1 MTRLLQPFL
10 LFTVCCLFASC
21 YDEPWE
27 RGDVDGY
34 VPIYSTDAT
43 LKQISFQPPRK
54 TVNGGKL
61 FTAGTNVLQEEMDSG
76 LHIIS
81 YQDPAH
87 PVKTGFL
94 RIPGFQVAAIE
105 GDYLYANNYNDLI
118 AIPLK
123 ALSANMMVGRVT
135 SVWTQ
140 VNYPTA
146 TDAGYFECADP
157 SKGIVIGWRKAR
169 IKNPKCRI
177 PSRGYDGLPPSK
189 ANNRSN
195 PGLVASG
202 GKLYLVSPEA
212 LAVYSLSAPGQPVI
226 LNERNMPGSRVDTIF
241 LFNKELAV
249 MNTGAL
255 DLYDTANISSSH
267 YYYYSVPYCLKLM
280 AIGDTAY
287 GITDR
292 RCGNAAY
299 LTQYSLRKDTNT
311 LVELSR
317 LSIPVAN
324 AFAAAGR
331 YIYVAE
337 ESGFTIIDATRKT
350 PEIAGDVNS
359 YNYSDVVVNGN
370 LLFFHSD
377 REIACYSLATSPVNP
392 VLISNLPY

>member
-10 LFTVCCLFASC
+10 LFAVCCLFASC
-21 YDEPWE
+21 YDEPWD
-27 RGDVDGY
+27 RGEMDGY
-34 VPIYSTDAT
+34 VPIYSTDAS

-94 RIPGFQVAAIE
+94 RIPGFEVAAIE

-123 ALSANMMVGRVT
+123 ALSANMTVGRVA

-140 VNYPTA
+140 QNYPTA
-146 TDAGYFECADP
+146 PDASYFECADP
-157 SKGIVIGWRKAR
+157 SKGIVVGWRRTK
-169 IKNPKCRI
+169 IKDPKCRVR
-177 PSRGYDGLPPSK
+177 SRGYDGPPQPIL
-189 ANNRSN
+189 NTRDN
-195 PGLVASG
+195 PGLVASD
-202 GKLYLVSPEA
+202 GKLYLVNPES
-212 LAVYSLSAPGQPVI
+212 LAVYSLSSPGQPVI
-226 LNERNMPGSRVDTIF
+226 LKTQNVLGSRVDTIF
-241 LFNKELAV
+241 PLNKELAV
-249 MNTGAL
+249 MSTGAL
-255 DLYDTANISSSH
+255 DLYDTADISSSH
-267 YYYYSVPYCLKLM
+267 YYYYNVSYCLKLM

-292 RCGNAAY
+292 RCGSAPY

-317 LSIPVAN
+317 LSIPVPN

-331 YIYVAE
+331 YIYIAE
-337 ESGFTIIDATRKT
+337 ESGFTIVDVTRKT

-370 LLFFHSD
+370 LLFFHSNQ
-377 REIACYSLATSPVNP
+377 EIACYSIASSPVNP